1 MTSILDVRTRYSA
14 PLFRDKGPLHLNSCI
29 LASAGNSFDLESLGT
44 DHAETTCIEVALMSY
59 HTKQLDAAIKARSLV
74 SVQTVVLF
82 DNTTLVLLQQT
93 DRVNSK
99 LCMRPV

>member
-1 MTSILDVRTRYSA
+1 MSEHDILPRSSETRAHFISIAAFLR
-14 PLFRDKGPLHLNSCI
+14 PLVT
-29 LASAGNSFDLESLGT
+29 ASIWRALGLT
-44 DHAETTCIEVALMSY
+44 MPETTCIEVALMSY